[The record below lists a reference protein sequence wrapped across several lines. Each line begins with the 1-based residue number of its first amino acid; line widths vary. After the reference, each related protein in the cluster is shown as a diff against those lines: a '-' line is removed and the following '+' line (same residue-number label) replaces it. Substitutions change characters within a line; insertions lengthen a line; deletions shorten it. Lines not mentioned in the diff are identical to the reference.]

1 MAAGQ
6 IMARGGFFF
15 NFVKPMK
22 KDSKPFIDIES
33 INDLYDL
40 VQYPRPRHP
49 LVSVID
55 HTDFYAKRPKSDSLF
70 RFGFYTISCKKFEGL
85 LYYGKS
91 QYDFREG
98 SLMFTAPGQVIGSS
112 PDVKVDEGWALFFHP
127 DLLHGTTLGSKM
139 HQYSFFH
146 YEVNE
151 ALHISEEESKIIK
164 DGVEKIDREY
174 MHAIDKHTQ
183 SVIVSNIELLLNYC
197 NRFYDRQFYTRAK
210 VNADVV
216 QRFEALLKDYFSQS
230 VLIETGLPAVTY
242 FASKLNLSPNYLSD
256 LLQKFTGKSTVEH
269 IHLELVEKAKSLLW
283 GTENSI
289 SEIAYELGFEYPSH
303 FTKIFKAKT
312 GKSPSEYRN
321 YN

>member
-1 MAAGQ
+1 
-6 IMARGGFFF
+6 
-15 NFVKPMK
+15 MK
-22 KDSKPFIDIES
+22 KAEQSYIELES
-33 INDLYDL
+33 ISDLHDL

-55 HTDFYAKRPKSDSLF
+55 HNDFYARRPKDTALF

-85 LYYGKS
+85 LYYGKG

-98 SLMFTAPGQVIGSS
+98 SLMFTAPGQVIGAG
-112 PDVKVDEGWALFFHP
+112 PDVKVDEGWALFIHP
-127 DLLHGTTLGSKM
+127 DLLHGTSLDKKM
-139 HQYSFFH
+139 HQYSFFN

-151 ALHISEEESKIIK
+151 ALHISEDERTIIK
-164 DGVEKIDREY
+164 DCVGMIDREY
-174 MHAIDKHTQ
+174 KQSIDKHTQ
-183 SVIVSNIELLLNYC
+183 HVIVSNIELLLNYC
-197 NRFYDRQFYTRAK
+197 SRFYDRQFYTRAK

-216 QRFEALLKDYFSQS
+216 QRFETLLKDYFSQGN
-230 VLIETGLPAVTY
+230 LAETGLPAVAY
-242 FASKLNLSPNYLSD
+242 FASNLHLSPNYLSD
-256 LLQKFTGKSTVEH
+256 LLQKSTGKSTMEH

-283 GTENSI
+283 GTDNSI

-321 YN
+321 QH

>member
-1 MAAGQ
+1 
-6 IMARGGFFF
+6 
-15 NFVKPMK
+15 MK
-22 KDSKPFIDIES
+22 KTAQPYIDLES
-33 INDLYDL
+33 ISDLHEL
-40 VQYPRPRHP
+40 VQYARPRHP
-49 LVSVID
+49 LISVID
-55 HTDFYAKRPKSDSLF
+55 HTDFYAKRPKSDALY

-91 QYDFREG
+91 RYDFSEG
-98 SLMFTAPGQVIGSS
+98 SLMFTAPGQVIGAG
-112 PDVKVDEGWALFFHP
+112 PDIKVDEGWALFIHP
-127 DLLHGTTLGSKM
+127 DLLHGTSLGNKM

-164 DGVEKIDREY
+164 DCVDKIAREY
-174 MHAIDKHTQ
+174 EQSIDKHTQ

-216 QRFEALLKDYFSQS
+216 QRFETLLKDYFNQS
-230 VLIETGLPAVTY
+230 TLIETGLPAVTY
-242 FASKLNLSPNYLSD
+242 FSSKLNLSPNYLSD

-283 GTENSI
+283 GTGNSI

-321 YN
+321 LN

>member
-1 MAAGQ
+1 
-6 IMARGGFFF
+6 
-15 NFVKPMK
+15 MK
-22 KDSKPFIDIES
+22 KIAPSYIEIES
-33 INDLYDL
+33 IADLHAM
-40 VQYPRPRHP
+40 VQYSPPRHP

-55 HTDFYAKRPKSDSLF
+55 HRDFYAKRPKTTDLY
-70 RFGFYTISCKKFEGL
+70 RFGFYTISCKKFDGL
-85 LYYGKS
+85 LHYGKS

-98 SLMFTAPGQVIGSS
+98 SLMFSAPGQVLGAS
-112 PDVKVDEGWALFFHP
+112 PDVTVEEGWALFFHP
-127 DLLHGTTLGSKM
+127 DLLHGTSLGKKM
-139 HQYSFFH
+139 HEYSFFH

-151 ALHISEEESKIIK
+151 ALHISEEEAKVIK
-164 DGVEKIDREY
+164 DCVDMIAREY
-174 MHAIDKHTQ
+174 ASAIDKHTQ

-216 QRFEALLKDYFSQS
+216 QRFERLLKDYFRGDAP
-230 VLIETGLPAVTY
+230 IETGIPPVSY
-242 FASKLNLSPNYLSD
+242 FASRLNLSTNYLSD

-283 GTENSI
+283 DTEHTI

-303 FTKIFKAKT
+303 FAKIFKAKT

-321 YN
+321 VN